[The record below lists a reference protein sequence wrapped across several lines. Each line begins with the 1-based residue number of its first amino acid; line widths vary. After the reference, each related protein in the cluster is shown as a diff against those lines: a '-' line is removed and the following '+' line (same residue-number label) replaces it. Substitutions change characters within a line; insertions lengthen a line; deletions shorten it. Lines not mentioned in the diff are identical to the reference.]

1 MPKKNTERTAG
12 YPGGR
17 ANMGPPRRK
26 PTPPPSPFNEQ
37 STEDAAGKP
46 VKGSGHRSG
55 LNTAEWG
62 P

>member
-17 ANMGPPRRK
+17 ANMGPPRK
-26 PTPPPSPFNEQ
+26 PPAPPAPWDEQ
-37 STEDAAGKP
+37 NTEDAAGKP
-46 VKGSGHRSG
+46 VKGSGSRKTLDTSK
-55 LNTAEWG
+55 WG